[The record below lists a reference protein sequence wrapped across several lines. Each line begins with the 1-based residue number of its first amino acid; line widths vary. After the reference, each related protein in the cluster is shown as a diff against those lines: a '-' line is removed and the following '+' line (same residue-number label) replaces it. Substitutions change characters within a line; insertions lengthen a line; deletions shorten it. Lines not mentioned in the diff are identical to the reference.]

1 MHTILALIV
10 LGAAAGPAAAQSA
23 LQKCKSIA
31 DSLERL
37 RCYDAIEAEPA
48 ATSPQPAAPAAT
60 SAQPAK
66 PAASPAQAAAP
77 PAPAED
83 PLIAQAKAAV
93 TAQLRNPG
101 SARFRDVKLRTVA
114 GKQAVCGLVNAR
126 NSRGFMTGPQP
137 FAYDGEQA
145 YLIVFN
151 PGPANFTSLDA
162 NSLIAAMGGRLR
174 SYNRLCR

>member
-1 MHTILALIV
+1 MRQH
-10 LGAAAGPAAAQSA
+10 AGGPDDQ
-23 LQKCKSIA
+23 Q
-31 DSLERL
+31 RV
-37 RCYDAIEAEPA
+37 AEC
-48 ATSPQPAAPAAT
+48 
-60 SAQPAK
+60 
-66 PAASPAQAAAP
+66 
-77 PAPAED
+77 
-83 PLIAQAKAAV
+83 LNFV
-93 TAQLRNPG
+93 
-101 SARFRDVKLRTVA
+101 VA

-162 NSLIAAMGGRLR
+162 NSLIAAMGGRLK

>member
-1 MHTILALIV
+1 MSMFKEFRDFAARGNVIDLAVGVII
-10 LGAAAGPAAAQSA
+10 GAAFG
-23 LQKCKSIA
+23 KVV
-31 DSLERL
+31 
-37 RCYDAIEAEPA
+37 
-48 ATSPQPAAPAAT
+48 T
-60 SAQPAK
+60 SAVNDLIMPPIGMALGRVDFSNLFV
-66 PAASPAQAAAP
+66 ALDGGSYASV
-77 PAPAED
+77 
-83 PLIAQAKAAV
+83 AQAKAAV